1 VQAGVAHHSVLIFDS
16 YVDNTMTLYCLRCQ
30 NGRPPDYIWYM
41 YYTGWRKGIQYVYL
55 TCPMGG
61 ESLYAFLTLD
71 IGYPIESEPSDRQ
84 TAWLKLHTTQLL
96 PTRY

>member
-1 VQAGVAHHSVLIFDS
+1 
-16 YVDNTMTLYCLRCQ
+16 MTLYRLRRWD
-30 NGRPPDYIWYM
+30 GRPPDYIWYM
-41 YYTGWRKGIQYVYL
+41 YYTGRRMGIQYMYI

-61 ESLYAFLTLD
+61 ESLYAFPTSD
-71 IGYPIESEPSDRQ
+71 IGYPIESDRR